1 MNDQEDMVKI
11 FIKNSRG
18 FIIAANHWFA
28 GSESIII
35 MASGFTG
42 DKSMNGRYEKLA
54 NKFSQ
59 GGISVISFDY
69 SGCGESDD
77 EILTPEMAVQDLHL
91 VINYAKNRGYKNIAL
106 YGQSYGGL
114 VCLRG
119 YTPDIRTM
127 VLTGALTGSIKY
139 NWEDFYS
146 KDQLDELSKTG
157 HMRIYKDTPSPR
169 DMVII
174 DKKMLEDFEN
184 INQEQLLRKVECP
197 VLIIHGDH
205 DEEERKLLEIS
216 RIGLKYLSHDSKI
229 ELIEGA
235 DHRFIDYLNIIS
247 DLSLKWYLSYL

>member
-1 MNDQEDMVKI
+1 MNTQDDMVKI

-42 DKSMNGRYEKLA
+42 DKSMNGRFEKLA

-59 GGISVISFDY
+59 AGISVITFDY
-69 SGCGESDD
+69 CGCGESDD
-77 EILTPEMAVQDLHL
+77 EILTPENAVADLHS
-91 VINYAKNRGYKNIAL
+91 VMNYAKNRGYKNIGL

-114 VCLRG
+114 VCLKG
-119 YTPDIRTM
+119 YRSDVRTM

-139 NWEDFYS
+139 NWENFYS
-146 KDQLDELSKTG
+146 KDQLDELSITG
-157 HMRIYKDTPSPR
+157 HMRIYKDALSPR

-174 DKKMLEDFEN
+174 DKSMLQDFEL
-184 INQEQLLRKVECP
+184 IDQEKMLRKVECP

-205 DEEERKLLEIS
+205 DEEELNLLDIS
-216 RIGLKYLSHDSKI
+216 RKGIKYLPRESKI
-229 ELIEGA
+229 ELLEGA
-235 DHRFIDYLNIIS
+235 DHRFIDQLYAIS
-247 DLSLKWYLSYL
+247 DLSLKWFMGYL